1 MITMTANRSIAPL
14 SARRKMLDE
23 PGLGAGTFLQ
33 YALAYNP
40 NPFNRFLYR
49 DYRGQHGQVEL
60 YGYSLRDLESI
71 RDRYA
76 QWYWGNGVRPGQP
89 VGIYVAEG
97 LEPFFQY
104 LGLTAL
110 GAIPAMINDAMPST
124 IVRRYLEHIGAVGL
138 VTENPKTVTAALG
151 AIGRQHLR
159 FIVSVE
165 ELAAHDSH
173 SSELP
178 SRYPYSHA
186 PDDVVALIH
195 SSGTTGAPK
204 ATMVGH
210 HQFWVGRKNRVLQ
223 FPSEPYDRLLSSLP
237 HTHAAGISYLM
248 NSVLIGLPTVAMSN
262 WRRQAV
268 EPVMNT
274 FQPTV
279 VVSFPRTYVE
289 LASGELPVEGAA
301 RVHTWISTGDRAHN
315 AHVQRLVQLGQ
326 RPAGTAGQYAR
337 QGSQFIDGL
346 GSSELGMSLFQQ
358 ITTPESTRDDC
369 CIGKPIDIVEKAAV
383 LDQNGQELPDGT
395 AGFLGVRTPTCT
407 AGYWN
412 APELTRRHRLAGY
425 WLSGDM
431 VRKDNKG
438 RFYHLDRDVDVIP
451 TSAGRVHSLPLEEVL
466 LADCAKLI
474 LDCAI
479 VGAPDATGSGQ
490 CPVAV
495 VVLQVSAEEP
505 PPQYLLQQLNNA
517 LTAAKLTPLAAVV
530 VARNET
536 QFPTGATGKVL
547 KRELRNQLA
556 TLLTHAADRSQLV
569 DK

>member
-1 MITMTANRSIAPL
+1 MTKNTSIAPL

-33 YALAYNP
+33 HALAYNP
-40 NPFNRFLYR
+40 NPSKRFLYR
-49 DYRGQHGQVEL
+49 HHSNQHGQVEL
-60 YGYSLRDLESI
+60 YGYSLHDLELI

-76 QWYWGNGVRPGQP
+76 RWYWTNGVRPRQP
-89 VGIYVAEG
+89 VGVYVAEG
-97 LEPFFQY
+97 LEPLFQY

-110 GAIPAMINDAMPST
+110 GAIPAMINDAMPLT
-124 IVRRYLEHIGAVGL
+124 IVRHYLEHIGAVGL
-138 VTENPKTVTAALG
+138 VAENPEIVASAFGT
-151 AIGRQHLR
+151 IGRQNLR
-159 FIVSVE
+159 FIVSVK
-165 ELAAHDSH
+165 ELIGCDSH
-173 SSELP
+173 SSSQLP
-178 SRYPYSHA
+178 PRYPYPHV

-204 ATMVGH
+204 AAIVGH
-210 HQFWVGRKNRVLQ
+210 RQFWVGRKSRVLQ
-223 FPSEPYDRLLSSLP
+223 FPSQPDDRLLSSLP

-262 WRRQAV
+262 WRREAV
-268 EPVMNT
+268 EPVMDT

-289 LASGELPVEGAA
+289 LAWGELPVKGAA

-315 AHVQRLVQLGQ
+315 AHVRRLVQLGQ

-358 ITTPESTRDDC
+358 ITTPESSRDDC
-369 CIGKPIDIVEKAAV
+369 CIGKPIDIVEKATV
-383 LDQNGQELPDGT
+383 LDQNGQEVPDGT
-395 AGFLGVRTPTCT
+395 AGLLGVRTPTRT

-412 APELTRRHRLAGY
+412 APKLTSRHLLAGY
-425 WLSGDM
+425 WLSGDV
-431 VRKDNKG
+431 VRKDSEG
-438 RFYHLDRDVDVIP
+438 RFYHLDRDVDVIQ
-451 TSAGRVHSLPLEEVL
+451 TSAGPVHSLLLEEVL

-479 VGAPDATGSGQ
+479 VGVPDAAGDGQ
-490 CPVAV
+490 RPVAV
-495 VVLQVSAEEP
+495 VVFQGGAEEP
-505 PPQYLLQQLNNA
+505 SPQDLLEQLNGA
-517 LTAAKLTPLAAVV
+517 LAAAKLTSLTAVV
-530 VARNET
+530 VAHDKT

-556 TLLTHAADRSQLV
+556 TLLTDATDRGQMIG
-569 DK
+569 K